1 MKKTLL
7 LVAIAMA
14 TFNFANAQC
23 NPSDHDWGG
32 ATYGVSPDPNAGET
46 FVDGVLGSPYSDV
59 VYVKA
64 PTTAGEV
71 DSAYI
76 KLNLAIDSL
85 SLDSITIFNGL
96 ADVSLTNI
104 GLNITCN
111 NQGDSP
117 TNPCMFMPGGSYCG
131 DIIGIPT
138 ASGVFPVKI
147 YTTVFVTFGTF
158 PQGIGY
164 VFDNYTITIT
174 DPANNVSEATP
185 NLTGLKNW
193 PNPAND
199 NTQISFSLEQ
209 SEKVQVEVRS
219 LLGAVVYT
227 KAINA
232 KRGDNTLAIET
243 NLLSEGVYLYSVKTS
258 DNKYTKKLIVQR

>member
-7 LVAIAMA
+7 IAAITMA
-14 TFNFANAQC
+14 SVNFATAQC
-23 NPSDHDWGG
+23 NPADHDWAG

-46 FVDGVLGSPYSDV
+46 FVDGVLGQSYADV

-96 ADVSLTNI
+96 VDVSLTNI
-104 GLNITCN
+104 GLYISCN
-111 NQGDSP
+111 NLGVSP
-117 TNPCMFMPGGSYCG
+117 NACMFMPGGSYCG
-131 DIIGIPT
+131 DIWGTPT
-138 ASGVFPVKI
+138 SAGTFPVKI
-147 YTTVFVTFGTF
+147 YTTVFVTFGIF

-164 VFDNYTITIT
+164 VFDNYTLTIA
-174 DPANNVSEATP
+174 DPANSVSEVAP

-209 SEKVQVEVRS
+209 SEKVNIVVRN

-232 KRGDNTLAIET
+232 KSGDNTLVIET
-243 NLLSEGVYLYSVKTS
+243 NNLSEGVYLYSVKAG